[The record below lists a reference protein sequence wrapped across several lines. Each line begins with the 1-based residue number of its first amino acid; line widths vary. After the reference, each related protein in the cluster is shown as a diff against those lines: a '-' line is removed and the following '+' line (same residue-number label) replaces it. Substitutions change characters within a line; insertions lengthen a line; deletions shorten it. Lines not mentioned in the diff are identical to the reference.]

1 MLTASDV
8 LEVLFDSDSDFLGLI
23 LVGKRVKM
31 SILIV
36 VLVLVLQLCNR
47 THTWTRLTY
56 VSLHIHHFLDRLKY
70 FLVSSG
76 IFFAGF
82 L

>member
-8 LEVLFDSDSDFLGLI
+8 LEMLFDSDSDFLGLI

-47 THTWTRLTY
+47 THT
-56 VSLHIHHFLDRLKY
+56 
-70 FLVSSG
+70 
-76 IFFAGF
+76 
-82 L
+82 